1 MLRALG
7 NLVVAAG
14 PFFNVQSN
22 DARLCRVLLLLS
34 GVASASGAGGYG
46 GGGTDEES
54 VGGPNYATV
63 MDARAL

>member
-1 MLRALG
+1 M
-7 NLVVAAG
+7 VVAG

-34 GVASASGAGGYG
+34 GVASASGASGR
-46 GGGTDEES
+46 GGTDEES

>member
-1 MLRALG
+1 MLRALC
-7 NLVVAAG
+7 NLVVVAG

-34 GVASASGAGGYG
+34 GVASGAGGG
-46 GGGTDEES
+46 RGGTDEES